1 LIRRSTDEQFKGF
14 VETGLRHDFQAK
26 TLAINEAGRYAGGAL
41 DGEEASPVADLLR
54 PMFQSIGLDL
64 VPKVEF
70 GIEVGFQIVAGRVEA
85 NNQGRAHSSNPG
97 PLEYRGLRFRS
108 NVEIELFKALFAA
121 GHLVAPLPVFLHKPT
136 RRRVEPDFVVVKFGI
151 WAIVEIDGTA
161 WHNESPVEAARRL
174 EPFTDESVRIIR
186 FSDDA
191 LSTPEGR
198 EQAIVEIERKF
209 ENWQKSR

>member
-1 LIRRSTDEQFKGF
+1 
-14 VETGLRHDFQAK
+14 
-26 TLAINEAGRYAGGAL
+26 
-41 DGEEASPVADLLR
+41 
-54 PMFQSIGLDL
+54 MFQSIGLDL
-64 VPKVEF
+64 APKVEF
-70 GIEVGFQIVAGRVEA
+70 GIEVGFQIVAGRIEA

-97 PLEYRGLRFRS
+97 PLEYQGLRFRS
-108 NVEIELFKALFAA
+108 RVEIELFKALFAA
-121 GHLVAPLPVFLHKPT
+121 GYLVAPLPVFLHKPT
-136 RRRVEPDFVVVKFGI
+136 RRRVEADFVVVKFGI

-198 EQAIVEIERKF
+198 EQAILEIERKF
-209 ENWQKSR
+209 NNWQKRR